1 MPKGKPTETCV
12 AGVGTFLIEFAS
24 LSRLAGD
31 PVYEKAAMRAMYSL
45 WRRRSEINLI
55 GNNINVDSGK
65 WMCLDAIIGSGVVSY
80 FEYLV
85 KAGILPDNPELI
97 NQFQV

>member
-1 MPKGKPTETCV
+1 MRI

-24 LSRLAGD
+24 LSRLTGD
-31 PVYEKAAMRAMYSL
+31 PVYEKAAMRAMISL
-45 WRRRSEINLI
+45 WQRRSEINPI

-65 WMCLDAIIGSGVVSY
+65 WTC

-85 KAGILPDNPELI
+85 KAGILPDNHQSVPGLQ
-97 NQFQV
+97 NVN